1 MRRGLGFSFLL
12 LVHPAMASSMTSLL
26 FRAASTSLIARL
38 ITDVVQDEEASG
50 ANADMADTG
59 SEESDIMT
67 VIHYIAIVL
76 LIIMSAISSGLTL
89 GLMSLDKVS
98 LNVIVRAGDRPGATN
113 DEMKKAKAA
122 RRILPVR
129 ADSNLLLTT
138 LVLTTVAVN
147 SLLSILMADLTS
159 GLVGFFVSTILIL
172 ICGEIVPQ
180 SLCSRHALAIGSMF
194 VPVVRV
200 LRLMLY
206 IFAKPVSCVL
216 DRTVGEDVGTVFT
229 KRELQ
234 KLVEIHVRQKIMH
247 PEEGYIV
254 RGAMRYKTKVVSD
267 IMIPAEKLFSLP
279 ASTIL
284 NLETLKMIYNNGY
297 SRIPVWNK
305 DPNDVVGIVFTKD
318 LIYVDP
324 NEDVPLMAF
333 ARVFA
338 VAAHRIWLDAQLG
351 EVLSVFKMGSTHMAL
366 VYDVNNSGPG
376 DPFYELKGLV
386 TLEDIVEEILQA
398 KIIDETDSVEARK
411 ERQNCTDQIGYSDGG
426 ELAARAV
433 VLLAPTHTSSRRDP
447 L

>member
-1 MRRGLGFSFLL
+1 
-12 LVHPAMASSMTSLL
+12 MTSML
-26 FRAASTSLIARL
+26 FRAASATLVARR
-38 ITDVVQDEEASG
+38 ITDVAHQEAS
-50 ANADMADTG
+50 ADADTIATAG
-59 SEESDIMT
+59 SGSDSGVSDVMKA
-67 VIHYIAIVL
+67 IHYGAIVL
-76 LIIMSAISSGLTL
+76 LIVMSAISSGLTL

-98 LNVIVRAGDRPGATN
+98 LDVIIRAGDRPGATK
-113 DEMKKAKAA
+113 DEMRKAKAA

-172 ICGEIVPQ
+172 ICGEIIPQ
-180 SLCSRHALAIGSMF
+180 SLCSRHALSIGSAL

-200 LRLMLY
+200 LRLLLY
-206 IFAKPVSCVL
+206 IFAKPVSFVL
-216 DRTVGEDVGTVFT
+216 DKTVGEDVGTIFT

-254 RGAMRYKTKVVSD
+254 RGAMSYKRKAVSD

-279 ASTIL
+279 ISFT
-284 NLETLKMIYNNGY
+284 TL
-297 SRIPVWNK
+297 RF
-305 DPNDVVGIVFTKD
+305 VGH
-318 LIYVDP
+318 
-324 NEDVPLMAF
+324 A
-333 ARVFA
+333 
-338 VAAHRIWLDAQLG
+338 
-351 EVLSVFKMGSTHMAL
+351 
-366 VYDVNNSGPG
+366 G

-386 TLEDIVEEILQA
+386 TLEDIVEEILQS
-398 KIIDETDSVEARK
+398 KIIDETDSPEARK

-426 ELAARAV
+426 EFVAHTI
-433 VLLAPTHTSSRRDP
+433 VLLPPTNSRRDS